1 MDRASDQG
9 AVEKL
14 VYVSVNS
21 ATVEGNLSVPEA
33 GEGIVLFAHGTGSS
47 RHSPRNN
54 FVAEELRDGGLATLL
69 IDLLTAEE
77 KEIDRRTRRIRFDID
92 RLAERV
98 VGAMDWLAGQSQ
110 TEGLDIGLFGSS
122 TGAAAA
128 LIAATRRPNL
138 ASAVVSRGGRVDMAE
153 PILEDVAA
161 PTLFIVGGKDRQ
173 VLDLNRQALA
183 KLETEKQLEVIPGAG
198 HLFEE
203 PGALDEVARLA
214 REWFQRH
221 LGS

>member
-1 MDRASDQG
+1 
-9 AVEKL
+9 
-14 VYVSVNS
+14 
-21 ATVEGNLSVPEA
+21 
-33 GEGIVLFAHGTGSS
+33 
-47 RHSPRNN
+47 
-54 FVAEELRDGGLATLL
+54 VAQALRDGGLATLL
-69 IDLLTAEE
+69 IDLLTSEE

-98 VGAMDWLAGQSQ
+98 VGAMEWLAGQSE
-110 TEGLDIGLFGSS
+110 TEDLGIGLFGSS

-128 LIAATRRPNL
+128 LIAATKRPDL
-138 ASAVVSRGGRVDMAE
+138 AMAVVSRGGRVDMAE
-153 PILEDVAA
+153 PILDEVKA

-203 PGALDEVARLA
+203 AGALDEVARLA
-214 REWFQRH
+214 HEWFQRH
-221 LGS
+221 LRS